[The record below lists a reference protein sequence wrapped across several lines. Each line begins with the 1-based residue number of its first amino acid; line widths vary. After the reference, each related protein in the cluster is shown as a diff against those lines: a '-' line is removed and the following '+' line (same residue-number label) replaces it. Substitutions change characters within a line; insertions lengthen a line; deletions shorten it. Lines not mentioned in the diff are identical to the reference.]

1 MKTKITPKDL
11 RILQSR
17 ATAMLAAGMMPPL
30 EVVLAAIASTRTKF
44 RPLILK
50 ARKEQGL
57 LK

>member
-1 MKTKITPKDL
+1 MKTKQKNPFADYPRQIALMIQLGTLPSKE
-11 RILQSR
+11 QV
-17 ATAMLAAGMMPPL
+17 
-30 EVVLAAIASTRTKF
+30 EAAIASTRTKF